1 VPAHSKIALAALAL
15 ALSCAPALA
24 QGDSPADSPA
34 APDAGGPGGG
44 MHRGGP
50 GRDGGGWDRGRDG
63 GWGRRDGDGFGR
75 GGRMGWHRGMGM
87 EGRGMALGRLLNDP
101 SIREQIGVSADQ
113 AAKIRQQEADF
124 RKTEIRDRAD
134 LQVKQ
139 IDLRELMAADKPDR
153 AAIDAKLQEIST
165 SRLAL
170 EKASVN
176 YRLNSREALTADQKQ
191 KLRDLLRSRRE
202 SQRGPSPNGARRAG
216 RRGGAPPPGNPPAA
230 PAPPAQ

>member
-50 GRDGGGWDRGRDG
+50 G
-63 GWGRRDGDGFGR
+63 RDGDGFGR